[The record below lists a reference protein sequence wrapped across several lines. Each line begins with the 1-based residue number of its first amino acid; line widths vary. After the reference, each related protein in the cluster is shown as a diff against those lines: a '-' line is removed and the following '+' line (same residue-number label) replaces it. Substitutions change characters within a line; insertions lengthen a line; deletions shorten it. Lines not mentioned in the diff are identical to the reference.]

1 MKDFQNEISAYLN
14 DDSYEPLFLV
24 GDSFNVFKTIPA
36 CSIDLVA
43 TSPPFLEKENTL
55 AYLWAAKATIWI
67 TSALWLLYL
76 RKCIAF

>member
-24 GDSFNVFKTIPA
+24 GDSFNALKTIPA

-43 TSPPFLEKENTL
+43 TSPPFLEKENIL

-76 RKCIAF
+76 WKCIAF